1 MHKNGNFVIYRG
13 KLHLIF
19 KIEQTSIGEIY
30 YLLDVSEDS
39 SDDVKIVTSQNIESY
54 KSRPRNTRPSSDM
67 TLSQERAICRIEQTL
82 GLEFNGRSL
91 YDVSKFI
98 SIFMQKSIEAQS
110 FRDES
115 RYIELSSSIDFEIE
129 TVYFSTEL

>member
-1 MHKNGNFVIYRG
+1 MYKNGNFVIYQG

-19 KIEQTSIGEIY
+19 KIEQSTIGSLY

-39 SDDVKIVTSQNIESY
+39 GDDMKIVTNRNIRPY

-67 TLSQERAICRIEQTL
+67 SQNQERAIYRIEQTL

-91 YDVSKFI
+91 DDVSKFI
-98 SIFMQKSIEAQS
+98 SIFMQKSIETQR

-115 RYIELSSSIDFEIE
+115 RYIELSSSIDF
-129 TVYFSTEL
+129 

>member
-1 MHKNGNFVIYRG
+1 MYKNGNFVIYQG

-19 KIEQTSIGEIY
+19 KIEQSTIGSLY

-39 SDDVKIVTSQNIESY
+39 SDDMKIVTDRNIRPY

-67 TLSQERAICRIEQTL
+67 SQNQERAIYRIEQTL

-91 YDVSKFI
+91 DDVSKFI
-98 SIFMQKSIEAQS
+98 SIFMQKSIETQR

-115 RYIELSSSIDFEIE
+115 RYIELSSSIDF
-129 TVYFSTEL
+129 

>member
-1 MHKNGNFVIYRG
+1 MHKNGNFVIYQD

-19 KIEQTSIGEIY
+19 KIERSTIGSLY

-39 SDDVKIVTSQNIESY
+39 SDDMKIVTDRNIRPY

-67 TLSQERAICRIEQTL
+67 SQNQERAIYRIEQTL

-91 YDVSKFI
+91 DDVSKFI
-98 SIFMQKSIEAQS
+98 SIFMQKSIETQR

-115 RYIELSSSIDFEIE
+115 RYIELSSSIDF
-129 TVYFSTEL
+129 

>member
-1 MHKNGNFVIYRG
+1 MHKNGNFVIYQD

-19 KIEQTSIGEIY
+19 KIEQSTIGSLY
-30 YLLDVSEDS
+30 YLLDISEDS
-39 SDDVKIVTSQNIESY
+39 SDDMKIVTDRNIRLY

-67 TLSQERAICRIEQTL
+67 SQNQERAIYRIEQTL

-91 YDVSKFI
+91 DDVSKFI
-98 SIFMQKSIEAQS
+98 SIFMQKSIETQR

-115 RYIELSSSIDFEIE
+115 RYIELSSSIDF
-129 TVYFSTEL
+129 

>member
-1 MHKNGNFVIYRG
+1 MHKNGNFVIYQD

-19 KIEQTSIGEIY
+19 KIEQSTIGSLY

-39 SDDVKIVTSQNIESY
+39 SDDMKIVTDRNIRPY

-67 TLSQERAICRIEQTL
+67 SQNQERAIYRIEQTL

-91 YDVSKFI
+91 DDVSKFI
-98 SIFMQKSIEAQS
+98 SIFMQKSIETQR

-115 RYIELSSSIDFEIE
+115 RYIELSSSIDF
-129 TVYFSTEL
+129 

>member
-1 MHKNGNFVIYRG
+1 MHKNGNFVIYKD

-19 KIEQTSIGEIY
+19 KIEKTSIRNLY

-39 SDDVKIVTSQNIESY
+39 GDEVKIVTGRNMEAY
-54 KSRPRNTRPSSDM
+54 KARPRNTRPSSDM
-67 TLSQERAICRIEQTL
+67 SQNQERAIYRIEQTL

-91 YDVSKFI
+91 DDVNKFI
-98 SIFMQKSIEAQS
+98 SVFMQNSIETQR

-115 RYIELSSSIDFEIE
+115 RYIELSSSIDF
-129 TVYFSTEL
+129 

>member
-1 MHKNGNFVIYRG
+1 MHKNGNFVIYRD

-39 SDDVKIVTSQNIESY
+39 SDDVKIVTSQNVESY

-67 TLSQERAICRIEQTL
+67 TLSQERAIDKIEQTL
-82 GLEFNGRSL
+82 DLDFNGRSL
-91 YDVSKFI
+91 DDVKKFI
-98 SIFMQKSIEAQS
+98 GVFMRNSIETQR

-115 RYIELSSSIDFEIE
+115 KYIELSSSIDF
-129 TVYFSTEL
+129 

>member
-1 MHKNGNFVIYRG
+1 MHKNGNFVIYRD

-19 KIEQTSIGEIY
+19 EIEQTSIGEIY

-67 TLSQERAICRIEQTL
+67 TLSQERAIDKIEQTL
-82 GLEFNGRSL
+82 DLDFNGRSL
-91 YDVSKFI
+91 DDVKKFI
-98 SIFMQKSIEAQS
+98 GVFMRNSIETQKLI
-110 FRDES
+110 DELES
-115 RYIELSSSIDFEIE
+115 IEIESSIESIR
-129 TVYFSTEL
+129 

>member
-1 MHKNGNFVIYRG
+1 MYKNGNFVIYRD

-19 KIEQTSIGEIY
+19 KIERTSIGYLY

-39 SDDVKIVTSQNIESY
+39 SDDVKIVTDRSIRSY
-54 KSRPRNTRPSSDM
+54 KLKPRNTRPSSDM
-67 TLSQERAICRIEQTL
+67 SQNQERAIYRIEQTL

-91 YDVSKFI
+91 DDVSKFI
-98 SIFMQKSIEAQS
+98 SIFMQKSIETQR

-115 RYIELSSSIDFEIE
+115 RYIELSSSIDF
-129 TVYFSTEL
+129 